1 MNEKIRIFD
10 PYDLG
15 KVIAKVEIKLPEI
28 HDPYDL
34 SKTIETEETDEVKS
48 QS

>member
-10 PYDLG
+10 PYDLS
-15 KVIAKVEIKLPEI
+15 KVIAEVEIKLPKI
-28 HDPYDL
+28 YDPYDL
-34 SKTIETEETDEVKS
+34 SKTIETEESDKVKS

>member
-1 MNEKIRIFD
+1 MDEIIRIFD
-10 PYDLG
+10 TYDLG
-15 KVIAKVEIKLPEI
+15 KVMAEVEVKLPEI

-34 SKTIETEETDEVKS
+34 SKTIETKETVEVKP